1 MGTPA
6 LQINLKG
13 LQFLYP
19 TAEAEPRPVP
29 KDSIPGIPPWIK
41 RAVDLYEL
49 TFLDRPNAPLFLVLP
64 KPKITFEQLRQV
76 YDQLNKRLNAH
87 LLIIADPLP
96 TKHRRLLA
104 RSRVPFM
111 YKDEMLF
118 APDLGFKTSNLKTL
132 QREPKAEVKKD
143 GLTPFALKVLA
154 GLITNQIPTAFTL
167 MLLNDQLREK
177 GFKIALGKLSAALNE
192 LTASDLLT
200 VQPAGKTKTYT
211 KKAESEYLAQLEY
224 LKLAPFFREVE
235 TNYLPAD
242 RNTYA
247 IAGETA
253 LAHYTNLAEPKQQTI
268 AMFAKDYRTVYD
280 RDNATVPYGDFGN
293 PSIVQVW
300 KEDPRIFA
308 LKGVI
313 NPLELFFSMKNHHDE
328 RVQLSLNELLAPYG
342 LERT

>member
-1 MGTPA
+1 
-6 LQINLKG
+6 
-13 LQFLYP
+13 
-19 TAEAEPRPVP
+19 
-29 KDSIPGIPPWIK
+29 
-41 RAVDLYEL
+41 
-49 TFLDRPNAPLFLVLP
+49 
-64 KPKITFEQLRQV
+64 
-76 YDQLNKRLNAH
+76 
-87 LLIIADPLP
+87 
-96 TKHRRLLA
+96 
-104 RSRVPFM
+104 M

-154 GLITNQIPTAFTL
+154 GLITNQIPTKFTL

-177 GFKIALGKLSAALNE
+177 GFKIAIGKLSAALNE

-200 VQPAGKTKTYT
+200 VQQAGKTKTYA